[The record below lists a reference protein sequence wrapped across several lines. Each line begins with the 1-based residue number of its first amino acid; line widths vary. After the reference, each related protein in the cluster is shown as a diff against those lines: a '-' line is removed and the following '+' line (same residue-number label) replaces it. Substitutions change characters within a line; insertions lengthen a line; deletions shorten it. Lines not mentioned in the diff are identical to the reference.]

1 MNLFNC
7 QFDGKTREYLWYF
20 IQSSF
25 GFLGSEEEP
34 HATDGGDDQEKD
46 DDDAEHD
53 CFETTVAALGL
64 LPLVSEA
71 TAEAEATEE
80 GGKGHEGTEDDADEQ
95 RDVLYNDLLNVV
107 HKNINAT
114 AGNAVK
120 IREIVTQEIVW
131 EHVGLDDS
139 IKEDVGDVINDL
151 HPSLFFI
158 VTDRIVAF
166 QGWTRVFTHGFS
178 FTEAPGHFGQRV
190 SQHRERERQS
200 ESGGNCDMGRWPI
213 R

>member
-1 MNLFNC
+1 MNLFHC
-7 QFDGKTREYLWYF
+7 QFDGKTEEYLWYF

-25 GFLGSEEEP
+25 GFLGPEEEP
-34 HATDGGDDQEKD
+34 HAADGGDDQEKD

-53 CFETTVAALGL
+53 CFEPAIAAFGL
-64 LPLVSEA
+64 ILLVSAA
-71 TAEAEATEE
+71 TAEAEAAEE

-120 IREIVTQEIVW
+120 IRKVVFQEIVR

-139 IKEDVGDVINDL
+139 IQEDVGDVINDL
-151 HPSLFFI
+151 HPSLVFI
-158 VTDRIVAF
+158 VTDTIIPF
-166 QGWTRVFTHGFS
+166 QRRTRVFTHS
-178 FTEAPGHFGQRV
+178 F
-190 SQHRERERQS
+190 
-200 ESGGNCDMGRWPI
+200 
-213 R
+213 